1 MDFKIS
7 IFSWSCFKVLP
18 ACSSFSLLCSARK
31 LEHLPG
37 KKQEKKKRQ
46 RKLRIMLEN
55 VVCQKHE
62 NGRTERTSTHIQERN
77 CWRLGRK
84 I

>member
-1 MDFKIS
+1 
-7 IFSWSCFKVLP
+7 
-18 ACSSFSLLCSARK
+18 
-31 LEHLPG
+31 
-37 KKQEKKKRQ
+37 
-46 RKLRIMLEN
+46 MLEN

-84 I
+84 IYKIFIAAMKILSVKDLLEDTQL